1 MNRTSK
7 TNTYYDTMGNKYTQA
22 QVDRYIRQAKAQ
34 KIQQMQDEYGY
45 VFCEECGRNDCLPV
59 DCSHDLP
66 VKKCKE
72 TRQVELAW
80 DVNNITMRGRPCH
93 AKHDK
98 LY

>member
-1 MNRTSK
+1 VK
-7 TNTYYDTMGNKYTQA
+7 YYSTDNKLFDSNGKPYDPQEVA
-22 QVDRYIRQAKAQ
+22 DKIRKAKAQ
-34 KIQQMQDEYGY
+34 KIQQMQDTYGY
-45 VFCEECGRNDCLPV
+45 VFCEDCGRNDCLPV

-80 DVNNITMRGRPCH
+80 DINNITMRGRRCH